1 MNCTLL
7 GPARRETFELVE
19 HGARVCR
26 RLASVTLRGT
36 VFLMMW
42 ITLVVLAAIDGG
54 AVDAGSADGGVGWR
68 LSQKLGKGQP
78 QREELISELTRKGGG
93 VGETPLTRDE
103 AEALLDDPR
112 AELIYAD
119 KTISIVAPSM
129 VKRHRQEHLDLMA
142 RFLQPE
148 RVEAGRAFMK
158 EKDAVLAATEKK
170 TGVDREVIIGIL
182 MWESKLGTLTGDYVA
197 FNALAS
203 QAFFI
208 DEANAAALAREEEK
222 ALLGEVPAKGKKP
235 SAEALAKLAAAK
247 AEAEKKQAA
256 RVESIRSRAR
266 KNLLAL
272 VRQCKTRGIDALSVK
287 GSWAGAL
294 GFPQFMP
301 ASLRWAEDGN
311 ADGKIDLFDMDDA
324 IASVGRYLS
333 SAGFARSAREAV
345 YDYNHESAYVEGV
358 LAFAD
363 ALKAKPDGGV
373 SGAGVPAGK

>member
-1 MNCTLL
+1 MVL
-7 GPARRETFELVE
+7 
-19 HGARVCR
+19 
-26 RLASVTLRGT
+26 
-36 VFLMMW
+36 
-42 ITLVVLAAIDGG
+42 LVVLALAAVDGG
-54 AVDAGSADGGVGWR
+54 ATDAGREEVADGGWH
-68 LSQKLGKGQP
+68 LSQKVAKGQP
-78 QREELISELTRKGGG
+78 LRAELISELTRKGGG
-93 VGETPLTRDE
+93 VGETPLTEDE
-103 AEALLDDPR
+103 AAALLDDPR
-112 AELIYAD
+112 ADLIYAE

-158 EKDAVLAATEKK
+158 EKDAVLTATEKR
-170 TGVDREVIIGIL
+170 TGVDRQVIIGIL
-182 MWESKLGTLTGDYVA
+182 MWESKLGTITGDYVA

-208 DEANAAALAREEEK
+208 DEANEAALAREEEK
-222 ALLGEVPAKGKKP
+222 ALLAPPEPKKGKGKKP
-235 SAEALAKLAAAK
+235 PSEEELAKAAAAK
-247 AEAEKKQAA
+247 AEAEKRQAA

-272 VRQCKTRGIDALSVK
+272 ARQCKTRGIDVLSVK

-311 ADGKIDLFDMDDA
+311 GDGKIDLFDMDDA
-324 IASVGRYLS
+324 IASVGRYLA
-333 SAGFARSAREAV
+333 SAGFKKSPRDAV
-345 YDYNHESAYVEGV
+345 YDYNHEAAYVEGV

-363 ALKAKPDGGV
+363 ALREKPDAGTA
-373 SGAGVPAGK
+373 SGPAAAGK